1 MKLPRLTMAPVP
13 AVGRDGRYSAELA
26 KLRGRN
32 VSGVYALFLT
42 ATRECVY
49 VGESHTGRLFETI
62 TRHFRA
68 WKAPRRL
75 PYANGRT
82 SGGTT
87 YDRAEISVAWVIVP
101 ARDAQVVQFAEISNL
116 RPRDNEVTCESDR
129 CTKRE
134 KAAAAAEWKP
144 QPTDD
149 DAPF

>member
-1 MKLPRLTMAPVP
+1 MALARLTMEPVP
-13 AVGRDGRYSAELA
+13 AVGADGRYSPALV
-26 KLRGRN
+26 KLRGRRL
-32 VSGVYALFLT
+32 SGVYALFLT

-49 VGESHTGRLFETI
+49 VGESHSGRLFETI

-87 YDRAEISVAWVIVP
+87 YKRAEISVVWVVTKGD
-101 ARDAQVVQFAEISNL
+101 DAQAVQFAEISNL
-116 RPRDNEVTCESDR
+116 RPRDNEVTCETDR
-129 CTKRE
+129 CTKR
-134 KAAAAAEWKP
+134 AAAATAAEWRP

-149 DAPF
+149 VPF